1 MNLTIDITIDNVG
14 TTMWVEDTSEW
25 NDLIGGQTYDYFVA
39 TQTVTFTNYIDS
51 AGTTTDLDKG
61 LIVTS
66 SSLTNTYAFRKFIL
80 TNAVTID
87 GTTFE
92 IGSSGNK
99 TYIIYNK
106 GYHNVDA
113 TSGVVYIDIDTY
125 TSTTTQAGQIALIV
139 NHADYTFASTDSG
152 NVFSMLSKNY
162 INGDIDTFTIGNTV
176 DTTQYIQVKTVG
188 SSIYTASNAD
198 KITGVKAT
206 LGRFIEILPRDVDNS
221 WAAFPEGV
229 YNIQYGVTITS
240 NLSVVEPVNN
250 GSYYYQQFIFWEIHN
265 YMSNL
270 LVDIANNYNGIT
282 DPDTLINSGALKDD
296 YLYRY
301 AIMFGTKFEALQATI
316 AVSGSTTTVTAE
328 YVSQAINT
336 MLILQKLMSQYPD
349 GNYTRRFIK

>member
-25 NDLIGGQTYDYFVA
+25 NSLIGGQTYDYFVA

-51 AGTTTDLDKG
+51 AGSTTTLNKV
-61 LIVTS
+61 LPNPLSVTG
-66 SSLTNTYAFRKFIL
+66 TYAFKNFIH
-80 TNAVTID
+80 TSAINID

-92 IGSSGNK
+92 IGSKGNK
-99 TYIIYNK
+99 TYIVYNK

-113 TSGVVYIDIDTY
+113 SSGVVYIDIDTY
-125 TSTTTQAGQIALIV
+125 TTTITQAEQIALIT
-139 NHADYTFASTDSG
+139 NHPDYTFASSLG
-152 NVFSMLSKNY
+152 INYFSMTSKHY
-162 INGDIDTFTIGNTV
+162 IDGDIESFSISQTV
-176 DTTQYIQVKTVG
+176 DVSQYIQIKTSGLVWTEVSTNEVTGIKTVP
-188 SSIYTASNAD
+188 
-198 KITGVKAT
+198 
-206 LGRFIEILPRDVDNS
+206 GRFIEILPSDVDNS

-240 NLSVVEPVNN
+240 NPSVVEPANN
-250 GSYYYQQFIFWEIHN
+250 GSYYYQQFIFWEINN

-282 DPDTLINSGALKDD
+282 NPDTLVNSGALKDD

-301 AIMFGTKFEALQATI
+301 AIMFGTKFEALQAAI

>member
-25 NDLIGGQTYDYFVA
+25 NSLIGGQTYDYFVA

-51 AGTTTDLDKG
+51 AGTTTDLNVSRIKD
-61 LIVTS
+61 VPTS
-66 SSLTNTYAFRKFIL
+66 KWM
-80 TNAVTID
+80 
-87 GTTFE
+87 E
-92 IGSSGNK
+92 IIPSE
-99 TYIIYNK
+99 
-106 GYHNVDA
+106 
-113 TSGVVYIDIDTY
+113 
-125 TSTTTQAGQIALIV
+125 V
-139 NHADYTFASTDSG
+139 NSAWT
-152 NVFSMLSKNY
+152 
-162 INGDIDTFTIGNTV
+162 
-176 DTTQYIQVKTVG
+176 
-188 SSIYTASNAD
+188 
-198 KITGVKAT
+198 
-206 LGRFIEILPRDVDNS
+206 
-221 WAAFPEGV
+221 AFPEGT
-229 YNIQYGVTITS
+229 YNIQYEVTVQTQSPLIP
-240 NLSVVEPVNN
+240 EPANN
-250 GSYYYQQFIFWEIHN
+250 GSYYYQQFIFWEINN

-282 DPDTLINSGALKDD
+282 NPDTLVNSGALKDD